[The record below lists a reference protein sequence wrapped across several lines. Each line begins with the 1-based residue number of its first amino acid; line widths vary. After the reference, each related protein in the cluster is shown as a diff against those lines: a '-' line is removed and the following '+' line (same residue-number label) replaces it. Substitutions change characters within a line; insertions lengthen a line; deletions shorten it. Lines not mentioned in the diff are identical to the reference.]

1 VIGHDCPCGTPHELG
16 PAAATAFQSV
26 TAGLPSTVTVQTP
39 DGRFAV
45 PRIFIAC
52 HGLKAAD
59 LPALAARYGFE
70 RTQAASGKVFYVL
83 ICRECGDPDKPLPMP
98 FESPAERGK
107 WAAAHTAATGHDSW
121 FVIDQTEDEPGD
133 LT

>member
-1 VIGHDCPCGTPHELG
+1 VE
-16 PAAATAFQSV
+16 
-26 TAGLPSTVTVQTP
+26 TP

-70 RTQAASGKVFYVL
+70 RV
-83 ICRECGDPDKPLPMP
+83 P
-98 FESPAERGK
+98 
-107 WAAAHTAATGHDSW
+107 
-121 FVIDQTEDEPGD
+121 
-133 LT
+133 

>member
-1 VIGHDCPCGTPHELG
+1 VSAVAEVDGCPCGVLHMMSADVL
-16 PAAATAFQSV
+16 ATYGHV
-26 TAGLPSTVTVQTP
+26 TAGLPSTVTVETP

-70 RTQAASGKVFYVL
+70 RV
-83 ICRECGDPDKPLPMP
+83 P
-98 FESPAERGK
+98 
-107 WAAAHTAATGHDSW
+107 
-121 FVIDQTEDEPGD
+121 
-133 LT
+133 